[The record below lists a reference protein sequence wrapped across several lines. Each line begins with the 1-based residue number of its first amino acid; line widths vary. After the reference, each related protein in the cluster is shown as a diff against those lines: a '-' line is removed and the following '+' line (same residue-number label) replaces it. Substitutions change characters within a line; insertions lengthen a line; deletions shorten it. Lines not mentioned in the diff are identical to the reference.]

1 MSRDLKSRATEALA
15 GREEDEALE
24 SSRVASVF
32 GRHKGRMTSS
42 YNSIPGTIKTENIKS
57 IMTGNNGELK

>member
-32 GRHKGRMTSS
+32 GRHKGRMRRHI
-42 YNSIPGTIKTENIKS
+42 SIPNTINKESRKS
-57 IMTGNNGELK
+57 IMTGNNGEVK